1 MNLIIKKKISIDE
14 IIQHIENLKDSSEK
28 PGSLKDYKARDLVK
42 HSEYIGD
49 HLKQYGL
56 KTNQM
61 RKFLDAVKRLKARII
76 KGETYKDIDSD
87 IIFLKPK
94 LAYAAA
100 RKKQEMKRNETINP
114 AQDLSR
120 ILVAAIDKIE
130 SSEDFNQL
138 IELIE
143 AIVAYHKAAGG
154 TEL

>member
-1 MNLIIKKKISIDE
+1 MSIDE
-14 IIQHIENLKDSSEK
+14 IVRHIENLKDIEEN
-28 PGSLKDYKARDLVK
+28 PGTLKEYKAKDLVK
-42 HSEYIGD
+42 HSEYIGNL
-49 HLKQYGL
+49 LKKYEL
-56 KTNQM
+56 KTNQI
-61 RKFLDAVKRLKARII
+61 RKFLDAIKRLKARII
-76 KGETYKDIDSD
+76 RGETYKDIDSD

-94 LAYAAA
+94 IAYAVA

-114 AQDLSR
+114 AQELGKV
-120 ILVAAIDKIE
+120 LVAAIDKTE